1 MPSPSAFVDSA
12 LTSLQRLPRSSF
24 TLPAVALAM
33 LAWLSTGELHR
44 AFALAVLADAG
55 LFFLPWKLPRR
66 TWSAGKFW
74 LESLLYLLL
83 GSVMLALALATG
95 APWVAGLGHPLW
107 LAAAVVTGCLL
118 AYGSGIDVRA
128 LLSGDLVE
136 LAGPDRPGYA
146 LARATHATLGAIA
159 EESLFRGAVLAL
171 HALAPA
177 TIGATILAFVARHRL
192 LKGVPRWSAR
202 TLAVEIVGAALF
214 TGLALASGSVVPAI
228 AAHLTANAPYITLQM
243 QRARLGRSRRPDR
256 AAQRENAHRSD

>member
-1 MPSPSAFVDSA
+1 MA
-12 LTSLQRLPRSSF
+12 LDRRAPPCLRSRGACGCRPL
-24 TLPAVALAM
+24 LPALEAATPYVECREVLAREPS
-33 LAWLSTGELHR
+33 LLAAWLGYARSR
-44 AFALAVLADAG
+44 AGNRSAVGGGA
-55 LFFLPWKLPRR
+55 
-66 TWSAGKFW
+66 
-74 LESLLYLLL
+74 
-83 GSVMLALALATG
+83 G
-95 APWVAGLGHPLW
+95 APAG

-128 LLSGDLVE
+128 LLGGDLVE
-136 LAGPDRPGYA
+136 LAGPDRPGHT

-192 LKGVPRWSAR
+192 LKGAAPWSAR

-228 AAHLTANAPYITLQM
+228 AAHLTANAPFITLQI

-256 AAQRENAHRSD
+256 AAQRGNAHRSD